1 MLNKSSLRESLL
13 RKVGIPRMAINKSA
27 LKDILSLVD
36 FDELESD
43 SEEEDKAEGETCPTC
58 GGEMKG
64 KGMEDLSSKIL
75 THPSAVTVKPESES
89 SSNNAKIDALVN
101 LIASLSDKGGN

>member
-1 MLNKSSLRESLL
+1 M
-13 RKVGIPRMAINKSA
+13 PINKSA

-43 SEEEDKAEGETCPTC
+43 SEEEDKAEGEGETCPHC

-75 THPSAVTVKPESES
+75 THPSAVKMQPENADKNS
-89 SSNNAKIDALVN
+89 AKIDALVN
-101 LIASLSDKGGN
+101 LISSLSTGGK

>member
-1 MLNKSSLRESLL
+1 M
-13 RKVGIPRMAINKSA
+13 PINKSA

-43 SEEEDKAEGETCPTC
+43 SEEEDKAEGEGETCPTC

-89 SSNNAKIDALVN
+89 SSNNAKIDALIN
-101 LIASLSDKGGN
+101 LITSLSDKGDK